1 MIRLNDIIENV
12 NCYLHLTDKDVDM
25 IKKAYVYSAKV
36 HSGQKRSSG
45 EPYLSHPLEVSGILS
60 HMKLDVSS
68 IITGLLHDTVED
80 TLATSEEIES
90 MFGKEIASLVEGV
103 TKIGQ
108 LPYTSK
114 IERQAEGFRK
124 LILATAKD
132 IRVVLVKLADRLHNM
147 RTLEHLSADRQ
158 KRIASETF
166 DIYAPMSH
174 RLGINWVTTEL
185 EDLSFKYLNPDE
197 YKILSKQIAKKRK
210 AWEAHVEDSKVILA
224 EKLSEFDLSPEITGR
239 FKHIYGIYRKM
250 QEQNL
255 DFEHVY
261 DVIAFRLITNSL
273 KECYETLGAVHASW
287 KPVPGRF
294 KDYIAL
300 PKGNGYQSLHT
311 TVIGPFGERM
321 EIQIRTRAMHEVSES
336 GVASHWKYKE
346 GKLDGGGTY
355 EIYATLRQLL
365 EWKDIQDPTEYM
377 EAIKGELI
385 ADLVYVFTPNGD
397 LKELPTGATPI
408 DFAYSIHT
416 EVGNKSTRANVNG
429 KLVPLNHQ
437 LKTGD
442 RVEIVTSKE
451 QHPNRDWLK
460 FVVTSGAKTKI
471 RNWLRTEER
480 KQSEIVG
487 KSICERKFKQH
498 GLDFQAMVKKG
509 DISNILPELKVK
521 DVKDLYL
528 AVGFGKISANDLL
541 KKAVPLEN
549 LDSTSNKERIEK
561 IIKTITSPSDG
572 GVLVRGYDDVMIRFA
587 NCCSPLPGE
596 EIVGY
601 ITRGKGITIHRNDCP
616 RLLEVDLARRIDV
629 EWDAKFEGSRPA
641 RILVTCT
648 DRPGILSSITKT
660 FSTSEV
666 NISKAEIHS
675 TDVEDAI
682 GTFDVVV
689 SDLSQLEDV
698 INSIK
703 KVKGVKSVER
713 IYSNP
718 NHAKYIL
725 KRIQS

>member
-1 MIRLNDIIENV
+1 MIRLNDIIEDV
-12 NCYLHLTDKDVDM
+12 NKYLHLSDQDVEI

-36 HSGQKRSSG
+36 HTGQKRSSG
-45 EPYLSHPLEVSGILS
+45 EPYLSHPLEVSGILAQ
-60 HMKLDVSS
+60 MKLDVSS

-90 MFGKEIASLVEGV
+90 MFGKEIAFLVEGV

-132 IRVVLVKLADRLHNM
+132 IRVVLIKLADRLHNM
-147 RTLEHLSADRQ
+147 RTLEHLSEDKQ

-166 DIYAPMSH
+166 DIYAPLSH
-174 RLGINWVTTEL
+174 RLGINWVTNEL
-185 EDLSFKYLNPDE
+185 EDLSFKFLNPEE
-197 YKILSKQIAKKRK
+197 YKKLSKQITKQRK
-210 AWEAHVEDSKVILA
+210 AWEAHVEEAKVILI
-224 EKLSEFDLSPEITGR
+224 EKLSDFDLTPEITGR

-255 DFEHVY
+255 EFEHVY
-261 DVIAFRLITNSL
+261 DVMAFRLITNSL

-311 TVIGPFGERM
+311 TVIGPFNERM
-321 EIQIRTRAMHEVSES
+321 EIQIRTRAMHEVAES

-346 GKLDGGGTY
+346 GKLDGSSTY

-385 ADLVYVFTPNGD
+385 ADVVYVFTPNGD

-416 EVGNKSTRANVNG
+416 EVGNRSTRANVNG

-442 RVEIVTSKE
+442 TVEIVTSKD
-451 QHPNRDWLK
+451 QNPNRDWLK

-487 KSICERKFKQH
+487 KSICERKFKQN
-498 GLDFQAMVKKG
+498 GLDFQAMLKKG
-509 DISNILPELKVK
+509 NLKKALSELKIK

-541 KKAVPLEN
+541 KKAVPSDS
-549 LDSTSNKERIEK
+549 LDTQADKERIDK
-561 IIKTITSPSDG
+561 IIKTITSSSDG

-596 EIVGY
+596 DIVGY
-601 ITRGKGITIHRNDCP
+601 ITRGKGITIHKNDCQ
-616 RLLEVDLARRIDV
+616 RLLEVDIDRRIDV
-629 EWDAKFEGSRPA
+629 EWDSKFKGPRPA

-648 DRPGILSSITKT
+648 DKPGILSSITNT
-660 FSTSEV
+660 FSSSEV

-698 INSIK
+698 MKSIK

-713 IYSNP
+713 MQEIE
-718 NHAKYIL
+718 AL
-725 KRIQS
+725 

>member
-1 MIRLNDIIENV
+1 MIRLNDIIDNV
-12 NCYLHLTDKDVDM
+12 DRYLHLSEKDVDM

-45 EPYLSHPLEVSGILS
+45 EPYLSHPLEVSGIIAK
-60 HMKLDVSS
+60 MKLDVSS

-90 MFGKEIASLVEGV
+90 IFGKEIAFLVEGV

-132 IRVVLVKLADRLHNM
+132 IRVVLIKLADRLHNM
-147 RTLEHLSADRQ
+147 RTLEHLSPDKQ
-158 KRIASETF
+158 KRISSETF

-185 EDLSFKYLNPDE
+185 EDLSFRYLNPDE
-197 YKILSKQIAKKRK
+197 YKNLSKQITKKRK
-210 AWEAHVEDSKVILA
+210 AWEAHVEEAKVILT
-224 EKLSEFDLSPEITGR
+224 EKLSEFDLSPEIAGR

-255 DFEHVY
+255 EFENVY

-321 EIQIRTRAMHEVSES
+321 EIQIRTRAMHEVAES

-346 GKLDGGGTY
+346 GKLDGSGTY

-385 ADLVYVFTPNGD
+385 ADVVYVFTPDGD

-442 RVEIVTSKE
+442 TVEIVTSKD

-498 GLDFQAMVKKG
+498 GLDFQAILKKG
-509 DISNILPELKVK
+509 EISKVLPELKIK

-528 AVGFGKISANDLL
+528 AIGFGKISANDLL
-541 KKAVPLEN
+541 KKVVPSEN
-549 LDSTSNKERIEK
+549 IDSESDKERIEK
-561 IIKTITSPSDG
+561 IIKTITRSSDG
-572 GVLVRGYDDVMIRFA
+572 GVLIRGYDDVMIRFA

-596 EIVGY
+596 DIIGY
-601 ITRGKGITIHRNDCP
+601 ITRGKGITIHRHDCP
-616 RLLEVDLARRIDV
+616 KLLEVDLARRIDV
-629 EWDAKFEGSRPA
+629 EWDSKFKGSRPA

-648 DRPGILSSITKT
+648 DKPGILSSITNT
-660 FSTSEV
+660 FSSSEV

-689 SDLSQLEDV
+689 TDLSQLEDV
-698 INSIK
+698 IKSIK

-713 IYSNP
+713 MQEIE
-718 NHAKYIL
+718 AM
-725 KRIQS
+725 

>member
-1 MIRLNDIIENV
+1 MIRLNDIIDNV
-12 NCYLHLTDKDVDM
+12 NGYLHLTDKDVDL

-45 EPYLSHPLEVSGILS
+45 EPYLSHPLEVSGIIAL
-60 HMKLDVSS
+60 MKLDVSS

-132 IRVVLVKLADRLHNM
+132 IRVVLIKLADRLHNM
-147 RTLEHLSADRQ
+147 RTLEHLSVDRQ

-197 YKILSKQIAKKRK
+197 YTIISKQITKKRK
-210 AWEAHVEDSKVILA
+210 AWEAHVEDAKAILA
-224 EKLSEFDLSPEITGR
+224 EKLTEFDLNPEITGR

-255 DFEHVY
+255 EFENVY

-311 TVIGPFGERM
+311 TVVGPFGERM

-385 ADLVYVFTPNGD
+385 ADLVYVFTPHGD

-416 EVGNKSTRANVNG
+416 EVGDKCTRANVNG

-442 RVEIVTSKE
+442 RVEIVTSKD

-498 GLDFQAMVKKG
+498 GLDFQAMLKKG
-509 DISNILPELKVK
+509 ELSNVLPELKVK

-528 AVGFGKISANDLL
+528 AVGFGKISANELV
-541 KKAVPLEN
+541 KKAAPSEN
-549 LDSTSNKERIEK
+549 LESTNDKERIDK
-561 IIKTITSPSDG
+561 IIKTITSSSDG

-601 ITRGKGITIHRNDCP
+601 ITRGKGITIHRNNCP

-629 EWDAKFEGSRPA
+629 EWDTKYKGARPA

-648 DRPGILSSITKT
+648 DKPGILSSITTT
-660 FSTSEV
+660 FSSSEV

-698 INSIK
+698 IKSIK

-713 IYSNP
+713 MHEIEALS
-718 NHAKYIL
+718 
-725 KRIQS
+725 

>member
-147 RTLEHLSADRQ
+147 RTLEHLSVDRK

-210 AWEAHVEDSKVILA
+210 AWEAHVEDAKVILA

-429 KLVPLNHQ
+429 KLVSLNHQ

-561 IIKTITSPSDG
+561 IIKTITSSSDG

-713 IYSNP
+713 MQEIE
-718 NHAKYIL
+718 AL
-725 KRIQS
+725 

>member
-1 MIRLNDIIENV
+1 MIRLNDIIDDV
-12 NCYLHLTDKDVDM
+12 NSYLHLADKDVAM

-45 EPYLSHPLEVSGILS
+45 EPYLSHPLEVSGIIAR
-60 HMKLDVSS
+60 MKLDVSS
-68 IITGLLHDTVED
+68 IITALLHDTVED

-90 MFGKEIASLVEGV
+90 LFGKEIAFLVEGV

-147 RTLEHLSADRQ
+147 RTLEHLASDKQ

-166 DIYAPMSH
+166 DIYAPMAH

-185 EDLSFKYLNPDE
+185 EDLSFKYLNPQE
-197 YKILSKQIAKKRK
+197 YKTLTKQIAKKRK
-210 AWEAHVEDSKVILA
+210 AWEAHVEDAKVILA
-224 EKLSEFDLSPEITGR
+224 DKLSEFDLNPEITGR
-239 FKHIYGIYRKM
+239 FKHVYGIYRKM
-250 QEQNL
+250 QDQNL
-255 DFEHVY
+255 EFENVY
-261 DVIAFRLITNSL
+261 DVIAFRLITDSL

-385 ADLVYVFTPNGD
+385 SNLVYVFTPNGD

-408 DFAYSIHT
+408 DFAYSVHT
-416 EVGNKSTRANVNG
+416 EVGNKCTRANVNG

-442 RVEIVTSKE
+442 RVEIVTSKD

-487 KSICERKFKQH
+487 KSICERKFKQN
-498 GLDFQAMVKKG
+498 GLDFQAMLKKG
-509 DISNILPELKVK
+509 EISKVLPELKVK

-541 KKAVPLEN
+541 KKAIPPEQ
-549 LDSTSNKERIEK
+549 LDSKSDEERIEK
-561 IIKTITSPSDG
+561 IIKTITSSSDG

-596 EIVGY
+596 EIIGY

-629 EWDAKFEGSRPA
+629 EWDTDFKGPRPA

-648 DRPGILSSITKT
+648 DKPGILSSITNT
-660 FSTSEV
+660 FSSSEV

-675 TDVEDAI
+675 TDVQDAI

-698 INSIK
+698 MQSIK

-713 IYSNP
+713 MHEIE
-718 NHAKYIL
+718 AA
-725 KRIQS
+725 

>member
-1 MIRLNDIIENV
+1 MIRLNDIIDNV
-12 NCYLHLTDKDVDM
+12 NGYLHLTDKDVDM

-45 EPYLSHPLEVSGILS
+45 EPYLSHPLEVSGIIAQ
-60 HMKLDVSS
+60 MKLDVSS

-132 IRVVLVKLADRLHNM
+132 IRVVLIKLADRLHNM

-197 YKILSKQIAKKRK
+197 YTIISKQITKKRK
-210 AWEAHVEDSKVILA
+210 AWEAHVEDAKVILA
-224 EKLSEFDLSPEITGR
+224 EKLLEFDLSPEITGR
-239 FKHIYGIYRKM
+239 FKHIYGVHRKM

-255 DFEHVY
+255 EFENVY

-311 TVIGPFGERM
+311 TVIGPFRERM

-385 ADLVYVFTPNGD
+385 ADLVYVFTPKGD

-416 EVGNKSTRANVNG
+416 EVGDKCTRANVNG
-429 KLVPLNHQ
+429 KLVSLNHQ

-442 RVEIVTSKE
+442 RVEIVTSRE
-451 QHPNRDWLK
+451 QNPNRDWLK

-498 GLDFQAMVKKG
+498 GLDFQAMLKKG
-509 DISNILPELKVK
+509 ELSNVLPELKVK

-541 KKAVPLEN
+541 KKAAPSEN
-549 LDSTSNKERIEK
+549 LESTSDKERIEK
-561 IIKTITSPSDG
+561 IIKTITSSSDG

-629 EWDAKFEGSRPA
+629 EWDTKFKGSRPA

-648 DRPGILSSITKT
+648 DKPGILSSITNT
-660 FSTSEV
+660 FSSSEV

-698 INSIK
+698 IKSIK

-713 IYSNP
+713 MHEIE
-718 NHAKYIL
+718 AM
-725 KRIQS
+725 

>member
-12 NCYLHLTDKDVDM
+12 NGYLHLTEKDIEM

-147 RTLEHLSADRQ
+147 RTLEPLSADRQ

-185 EDLSFKYLNPDE
+185 EDLSFRYLNPDE

-561 IIKTITSPSDG
+561 IIKTITSSSDG

-629 EWDAKFEGSRPA
+629 EWDAKFKGSRPA

-713 IYSNP
+713 IQEIE
-718 NHAKYIL
+718 AL
-725 KRIQS
+725 

>member
-12 NCYLHLTDKDVDM
+12 NGYLHLTEKDIEM

-147 RTLEHLSADRQ
+147 RTLEPLSADRQ

-185 EDLSFKYLNPDE
+185 EDLSFRYLNPDE

-561 IIKTITSPSDG
+561 IIKTITSSSDG

-629 EWDAKFEGSRPA
+629 EWDAKFKGSRPA

-666 NISKAEIHS
+666 NISKAEIHP

-713 IYSNP
+713 IQEIE
-718 NHAKYIL
+718 AL
-725 KRIQS
+725 